1 MTISRQTIQTYL
13 WPASHVNWVT
23 PDSAK
28 TAVVPDHDKEIRT
41 KLADPKLRPSDNSQ
55 KMQNIIQHVTLK
67 KPLIAFRLCLFFNI
81 RKGDI
86 FEELEIVP
94 TTISFP
100 FLERLLAAWKK
111 YFPDIPKPMIA
122 RISIPKGMHGLF
134 PSLITKKH
142 KRDGEFIL
150 GINRV
155 FYAIDDPYIG
165 KIGKEEYQIVN
176 LGVSFAV
183 TEETY
188 QKYKNVKDVTEEQL
202 IKNDEKVRQRKY
214 N

>member
-13 WPASHVNWVT
+13 WPPSHVNWVT
-23 PDSAK
+23 PDPAK
-28 TAVVPDHDKEIRT
+28 TTVVPDHDKEIRR

-55 KMQNIIQHVTLK
+55 KMQNIIQHITLK

-94 TTISFP
+94 TTISYP
-100 FLERLLAAWKK
+100 FLEHLLAAWKK
-111 YFPDIPKPMIA
+111 YFPLIPKPMIA
-122 RISIPKGMHGLF
+122 KISIPKGMHGLF
-134 PSLITKKH
+134 PSQITKENASE
-142 KRDGEFIL
+142 GEFIL
-150 GINRV
+150 GTNRF
-155 FYAIDDPYIG
+155 FYATDDPYTRKVG
-165 KIGKEEYQIVN
+165 REKYQVVN

-188 QKYKNVKDVTEEQL
+188 QKYKNDQNVPYEKL

-214 N
+214 S